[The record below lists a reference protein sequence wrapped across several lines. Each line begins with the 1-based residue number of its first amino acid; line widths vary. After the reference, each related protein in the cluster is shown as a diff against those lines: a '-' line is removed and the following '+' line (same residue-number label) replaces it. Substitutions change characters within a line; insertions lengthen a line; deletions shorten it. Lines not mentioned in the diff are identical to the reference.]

1 MDEDTP
7 KSVNIS
13 KFFGAPD
20 SSMVAAVP
28 NQPVM
33 SKPPILSG
41 GLDLSNILNI
51 IKTQIDEKH
60 VVEDLKDNTEN
71 LRLQSLVDSLTGRVE
86 KLTSELAGLFS
97 LIIGDAEKRDKQK
110 KLELKKAIQEQG
122 EISKAVKLEAL
133 QKTTGD
139 IAQVSQQ
146 ASDEVVG
153 KIESDRQM
161 DLLGA
166 ALGLGGA
173 GFLNAADKNKDND
186 DWSQYTGGEK
196 LTNPVKAQEIYRY
209 LLSKGIS
216 ENQAK
221 GIVNNIQYESGFN
234 SAAEGDHDKLGQPQS
249 FGLFQ
254 HNMGAGRAQKMFKAV
269 GTDWKTDWKG
279 QIDFALT
286 EPEMKT
292 YLDKSYA
299 SPAEASRAFTLDFEK
314 PKDSENKANE
324 RLKTIETVNKLQAS
338 AIEPP
343 PEQKPT
349 TQGQVQP
356 RTVATLPPTRDPS
369 GLMKQTE
376 PSGSTIAVLPTA
388 STPAPAP
395 ASSINDAGA
404 DASNPIFPATN
415 RLDPYPAA
423 VALSI
428 NVVSA

>member
-60 VVEDLKDNTEN
+60 VVEDLKDDSEN

-86 KLTSELAGLFS
+86 KLTSELSGLFS
-97 LIIGDAEKRDKQK
+97 LIIGDAEKRDKEK
-110 KLELKKAIQEQG
+110 KLELKRAIQEQG

-133 QKTTGD
+133 QKTTGE
-139 IAQVSQQ
+139 ISQVTQQ
-146 ASDEVVG
+146 AKDEVVG

-161 DLLGA
+161 GLLGL

-209 LLSKGIS
+209 LLSKGLS
-216 ENQAK
+216 ENHAK

-234 SAAEGDHDKLGQPQS
+234 SAAEGDHDELGQPQS

-314 PKDSENKANE
+314 PDKPENTANE

-356 RTVATLPPTRDPS
+356 RTVASLPPARDPS
-369 GLMKQTE
+369 GLMRE
-376 PSGSTIAVLPTA
+376 PESGKSTIAVLPSATK
-388 STPAPAP
+388 PAPAP
-395 ASSINDAGA
+395 PSSVADAGA
-404 DASNPIFPATN
+404 NASNPIFPATN
-415 RLDPYPAA
+415 RLDPYPSA
-423 VALSI
+423 VALAI